1 MGYIMELRKEV
12 GHRPL
17 MIVGASVIVEDES
30 GRILLERRS
39 DNHCWGYA
47 GGAVELDEDVEEA
60 AKRELFEET
69 GIIAEELELFG
80 VFSGKDTHF
89 IYPNGDE
96 VSIVDIVYICRKF
109 SGELKCQEDETEA
122 LGFFSIDELPENI
135 SPPIRRAFEKWK
147 QTKINTEK

>member
-1 MGYIMELRKEV
+1 MGYIMNLRKEV

-17 MIVGASVIVEDES
+17 LLVGASVIVEDEN

-47 GGAVELDEDVEEA
+47 GGAVELDEDVEDA
-60 AKRELFEET
+60 AKRQLFEET

-96 VSIVDIVYICRKF
+96 ASIVDIVYICRKF

-122 LGFFSIDELPENI
+122 LGFFAVNELPENI
-135 SPPIRRAFEKWK
+135 SPPIHRAFEKWK
-147 QTKINTEK
+147 QTKLK